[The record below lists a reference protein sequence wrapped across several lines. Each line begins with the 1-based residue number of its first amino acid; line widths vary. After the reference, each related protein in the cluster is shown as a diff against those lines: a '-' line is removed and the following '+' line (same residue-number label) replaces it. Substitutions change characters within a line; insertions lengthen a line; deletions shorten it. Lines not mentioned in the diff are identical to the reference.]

1 MKLMMS
7 DRLYSA
13 IEETIGQTPEGLE
26 TGVTL
31 LGIRQENYRT
41 AIFTLSPGPK
51 AVHRPC
57 FHQPDSAYLNEEFNR
72 LRQSYPKLEWI
83 GSFHVHPFGMP
94 SLSGHDTATLE
105 KLFGDEELG
114 LSDFIAGIIQRR
126 NGRLA
131 IYPYYLEAGDSFPW
145 LLPLEIASEETNLIS
160 TAEAIAGSKDAGDT
174 ANLENEDFDPAAIN
188 DLSGE
193 KQQ

>member
-7 DRLYSA
+7 DWLYST

-41 AIFTLSPGPK
+41 ALFALGPGPK
-51 AVHRPC
+51 AIHRTC
-57 FHQPDSAYLNEEFNR
+57 FHQADTAYLNEEFNR
-72 LRQSYPKLEWI
+72 LRQVYPKLEWI

-105 KLFGDEELG
+105 NLFSDEELG
-114 LSDFIAGIIQRR
+114 LSDFTVGIIQRR

-131 IYPYYLEAGDSFPW
+131 IYPYYLEVGDSFPW
-145 LLPLEIASEETNLIS
+145 LLPLEIVSEETDIIS

-174 ANLENEDFDPAAIN
+174 VNSENEGSDLAAVN
-188 DLSGE
+188 DLSGR
-193 KQQ
+193 